1 MRPHCV
7 LWEGMAYWGL
17 ETEVSQMRLYWK
29 ERRAGQ
35 RLVLLDDFGAEI
47 EVGAVRQTK
56 RGFDALAKTN
66 TYDPGRAQ
74 KGFATLEEAKE
85 FVEYFHPWDIF
96 GGDLDMSVES
106 EVQSDLSESN
116 PLEEAAPDAGGDTA
130 DAAVPEAGDSG
141 PSAEDRGPVTDVPQT
156 AGEEPDHGDPRRGW
170 QFWKR

>member
-1 MRPHCV
+1 
-7 LWEGMAYWGL
+7 
-17 ETEVSQMRLYWK
+17 MRLYWK

-74 KGFATLEEAKE
+74 KGFASLEEAKE
-85 FVEYFHPWDIF
+85 FVEFFHPWDIF
-96 GGDLDMSVES
+96 GGDLDMSVEA
-106 EVQSDLSESN
+106 EVQPDPSASNEPEQVASE
-116 PLEEAAPDAGGDTA
+116 DAGGGA
-130 DAAVPEAGDSG
+130 EAGDSG
-141 PSAEDRGPVTDVPQT
+141 PAPAAPNP
-156 AGEEPDHGDPRRGW
+156 GEEMPPQSGDQPDERAPRRGW

>member
-1 MRPHCV
+1 
-7 LWEGMAYWGL
+7 
-17 ETEVSQMRLYWK
+17 MRLYWK

-74 KGFATLEEAKE
+74 KGFASLEEAKE
-85 FVEYFHPWDIF
+85 FVEFFHPWDIF

-106 EVQSDLSESN
+106 EVQPDPSASDE
-116 PLEEAAPDAGGDTA
+116 PAEAASDGAGGGA
-130 DAAVPEAGDSG
+130 EAGDSG
-141 PSAEDRGPVTDVPQT
+141 PGSAQQDPV
-156 AGEEPDHGDPRRGW
+156 EEEAPPVSDQPDQGAPRRSW

>member
-1 MRPHCV
+1 
-7 LWEGMAYWGL
+7 
-17 ETEVSQMRLYWK
+17 MRLYWK

-74 KGFATLEEAKE
+74 KGFASLEEAKE
-85 FVEYFHPWDIF
+85 FVEWFHPWDIF

-106 EVQSDLSESN
+106 EVQPDLSASSEQEQPASDES
-116 PLEEAAPDAGGDTA
+116 GGGA
-130 DAAVPEAGDSG
+130 EAGDSG
-141 PSAEDRGPVTDVPQT
+141 PAAEEADPLTNEAPQAGDEADQGSA
-156 AGEEPDHGDPRRGW
+156 RRGW

>member
-1 MRPHCV
+1 
-7 LWEGMAYWGL
+7 
-17 ETEVSQMRLYWK
+17 MRLYWR

-74 KGFATLEEAKE
+74 KGFGTLEEAKE
-85 FVEYFHPWDIF
+85 FVEWFHPWDIF

-106 EVQSDLSESN
+106 EVQPDLSASGETE
-116 PLEEAAPDAGGDTA
+116 PAASDEAGGGA
-130 DAAVPEAGDSG
+130 DAGDSA
-141 PSAEDRGPVTDVPQT
+141 PSSAESNLQEDMPPQA
-156 AGEEPDHGDPRRGW
+156 AGQPDQGTPRRAW

>member
-1 MRPHCV
+1 
-7 LWEGMAYWGL
+7 
-17 ETEVSQMRLYWK
+17 MRLYWK

-74 KGFATLEEAKE
+74 KGFATLDEAKE

-106 EVQSDLSESN
+106 EVQPDLSASGEPEQAVSD
-116 PLEEAAPDAGGDTA
+116 EAGEGA
-130 DAAVPEAGDSG
+130 DAGDSAPAPVEREPVEEG
-141 PSAEDRGPVTDVPQT
+141 ASAAADS
-156 AGEEPDHGDPRRGW
+156 PDQGKTRRGW

>member
-1 MRPHCV
+1 
-7 LWEGMAYWGL
+7 
-17 ETEVSQMRLYWK
+17 MRLYWK

-74 KGFATLEEAKE
+74 KGFASLEEAKE
-85 FVEYFHPWDIF
+85 FVEFFHPWDIF
-96 GGDLDMSVES
+96 GGDLDMTVES
-106 EVQSDLSESN
+106 EVQPDLTASGEPEQAASDESEG
-116 PLEEAAPDAGGDTA
+116 DA
-130 DAAVPEAGDSG
+130 EAGDSG
-141 PSAEDRGPVTDVPQT
+141 PAPDVQAPEEERVLVAEDQPDRG
-156 AGEEPDHGDPRRGW
+156 APRRGW